1 MVVDVA
7 TRLAVLYVYLL
18 PVRSASR
25 DNVSHISSVV
35 REVYTLQSHGA
46 VGAESVGV
54 EPYALLAC
62 VGSGA
67 VHLVEYA
74 LVLQSVV
81 AVYIPFALALERNAN
96 LLVVGSLLQSFQDV
110 LAHGDVVEIFAC
122 HGILGVHP
130 FGSLCA
136 HVVLE
141 PAVGVSHFLAE
152 VHVNSVVLM
161 SLRIGYLR
169 HCVNR
174 RQHSCSCN
182 R

>member
-46 VGAESVGV
+46 VSTESVGV

-62 VGSGA
+62 VGSRA
-67 VHLVEYA
+67 VHLVEHA

-130 FGSLCA
+130 LGSLCA
-136 HVVLE
+136 HVILE
-141 PAVGVSHFLAE
+141 PAVRVCHFLAE
-152 VHVNSVVLM
+152 VHVYSVVLR
-161 SLRIGYLR
+161 SLRIGHLR
-169 HCVNR
+169 HCVDR